1 MIILLVSVFFVV
13 VVVEL
18 YLFQLFSLCFVSI
31 IVTLPDHEV
40 INLFSGHKVQLSA
53 MQDLG
58 DDPNK

>member
-1 MIILLVSVFFVV
+1 MFFVV

-18 YLFQLFSLCFVSI
+18 YLFQLFPLCFVSI

-53 MQDLG
+53 LQDLG
-58 DDPNK
+58 HDPNK